1 VKIRIGV
8 GLGATLADGPGF
20 ARLVD
25 DACDLGFDSIWLP
38 ELLTA
43 PTLDPLTGLGFAAAH
58 NHQVKLGTTV
68 LLPGHNLV
76 RLTKQLAILDRLSGG
91 RLLVTFVPGLARQ
104 PETGAA
110 GLTGRDRGRM
120 MDEMLPLVRRL
131 WAGETVSHHGETADF
146 EGVTVAP
153 LPVQQPLEFWTGGM
167 VPAALRRC
175 GRYADGWLPSACTPE
190 EAAAA
195 RVVIDEAAE
204 GAGRAI
210 SAEHFGVSLAYANGP
225 LSPRMISAIAAT
237 RRGVDPEKVVPVGID
252 GLRATLERFCAVGF
266 SKFVVRP
273 LEYSDTGRDQLEALA
288 DGVLDLQ
295 T

>member
-1 VKIRIGV
+1 MRGR
-8 GLGATLADGPGF
+8 PGF

-25 DACDLGFDSIWLP
+25 DVCDLGFDSIWLP

-43 PTLDPLTGLGFAAAH
+43 PTLDPLTGLAFAAAH
-58 NHQVKLGTTV
+58 NDRVKLGTTV

-76 RLTKQLAILDRLSGG
+76 RLTKQLAALDRLSGG

-153 LPVQQPLEFWTGGM
+153 LPGP
-167 VPAALRRC
+167 
-175 GRYADGWLPSACTPE
+175 
-190 EAAAA
+190 AAA
-195 RVVIDEAAE
+195 RVLDGWDGTGGPSPVRSLRRRVAPL
-204 GAGRAI
+204 
-210 SAEHFGVSLAYANGP
+210 GVH
-225 LSPRMISAIAAT
+225 
-237 RRGVDPEKVVPVGID
+237 
-252 GLRATLERFCAVGF
+252 
-266 SKFVVRP
+266 
-273 LEYSDTGRDQLEALA
+273 TGR
-288 DGVLDLQ
+288 GGRGPGGHR
-295 T
+295 